1 MKYLVT
7 SEIIPPSR
15 WKKFLR
21 FFRIA
26 KKRIEWE
33 LMLTYDGFSIG
44 DVLNSSDNLLLII
57 GKK

>member
-1 MKYLVT
+1 MIYLVT
-7 SEIIPPSR
+7 PEIIPPSR

-21 FFRIA
+21 FFRLT
-26 KKRIEWE
+26 KKRVEGE